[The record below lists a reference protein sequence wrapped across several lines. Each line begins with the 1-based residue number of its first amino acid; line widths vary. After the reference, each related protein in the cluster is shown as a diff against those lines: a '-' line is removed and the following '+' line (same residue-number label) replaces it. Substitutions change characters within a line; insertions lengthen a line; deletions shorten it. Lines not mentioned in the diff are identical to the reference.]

1 MPPNTIVDKL
11 PIITKVVKWFRGD
24 QTEIDGPLFKLHY
37 QVSTFIIMV
46 GFIFVFVENHLDV
59 KAIICQ
65 TGASS
70 QAISSSSTLLFSTT
84 LRRLSSKAPCRIF
97 QKPSFS
103 AGKS

>member
-59 KAIICQ
+59 KAILCQ
-65 TGASS
+65 TGQQFTPYAN
-70 QAISSSSTLLFSTT
+70 QY
-84 LRRLSSKAPCRIF
+84 C
-97 QKPSFS
+97 
-103 AGKS
+103 